1 VFCLSVIPA
10 QTDIAAV
17 LTFEFC
23 ILTFDFL
30 HLRDKREPMLRIT
43 IDKDSRATTLRIEG
57 RLVGP
62 WVDELELAW
71 RSVSPNA
78 SDGRVA
84 VDLSDVTFVGEEG
97 KALLE
102 AMYAEGAK
110 LKASGCVTRRLV
122 EEIAQSF
129 ARTHPKQTV
138 VNPR

>member
-1 VFCLSVIPA
+1 
-10 QTDIAAV
+10 
-17 LTFEFC
+17 
-23 ILTFDFL
+23 
-30 HLRDKREPMLRIT
+30 MLKIT
-43 IDKDSRATTLRIEG
+43 VEKNTRSTMVRVEG

-62 WVDELELAW
+62 WVDELARAW
-71 RSVSPNA
+71 RSVAPDA

-102 AMYAEGAK
+102 TMYAEGAK

-122 EEIAQSF
+122 DEIAQSF

-138 VNPR
+138 MNPQ